1 MSGLWEVLVFA
12 QTVWFKFAV
21 CLVML
26 ARCQDHACNSSRTDT
41 KFNVFV
47 SCGHQV
53 YPDDVYI

>member
-1 MSGLWEVLVFA
+1 MYGMWEGLVFA

-26 ARCQDHACNSSRTDT
+26 ARCQDHARNSSKTDT
-41 KFNVFV
+41 KFHVFV

-53 YPDDVYI
+53 YRDNVYT